1 MDLSRNY
8 EELANGIVMQAGKDY
23 RAALKKPEGGAAIS
37 MQREVERFFRSAW
50 FSELTDVEPKVILAG
65 LRREAGL

>member
-8 EELANGIVMQAGKDY
+8 EELANAIVMQAVKDY
-23 RAALKKPEGGAAIS
+23 RAALKKPESRAAVS

-50 FSELTDVEPKVILAG
+50 FGELTDVEPKVILDG